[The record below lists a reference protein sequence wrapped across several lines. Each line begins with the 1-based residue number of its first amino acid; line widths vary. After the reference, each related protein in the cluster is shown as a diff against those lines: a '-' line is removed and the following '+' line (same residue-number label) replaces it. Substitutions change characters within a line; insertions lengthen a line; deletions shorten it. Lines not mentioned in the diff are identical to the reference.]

1 MARRKPGAGLVG
13 AKGEGHSCYVLPC
26 LALESAPNRQ
36 PSNIESS
43 GEFNVGRSSCSQPDG
58 LSDIAFGQDA
68 ARPSQ
73 MAAQPAL
80 GHRIPHVVCLGSEEK
95 VSGTDAVAHVATV
108 KDGFPPW
115 DGAYEEFIGNTVGKQ
130 GLLLPTNT
138 DVAIAIVVLWAS
150 PEPAATR
157 RRDVGEKLAAGR
169 QPSARGCLPLRARV
183 TRIRY
188 IIWKVGT

>member
-1 MARRKPGAGLVG
+1 M
-13 AKGEGHSCYVLPC
+13 LPC

-73 MAAQPAL
+73 LAAQPAL
-80 GHRIPHVVCLGSEEK
+80 VCRISHIVCLGSKEK
-95 VSGTDAVAHVATV
+95 VSRTDAVAHVATV
-108 KDGFPPW
+108 EDGFPRW
-115 DGAYEEFIGNTVGKQ
+115 DGAYEEFIGNAVSKQ
-130 GLLLPTNT
+130 GLLLPAKT
-138 DVAIAIVVLWAS
+138 DVAIAIVVLWPS

-157 RRDVGEKLAAGR
+157 RCDVGEKLA
-169 QPSARGCLPLRARV
+169 SARKASARVRPLLRAGV

-188 IIWKVGT
+188 VVCQVGS